1 HNQRGRLNT
10 QLFTTVGF
18 KGAHG
23 FNGGPQVVVSQR
35 LTAAVGQLP
44 ETEAHVAAAIHAAAA
59 LVGHKDLF
67 IVQLGH
73 GHHVGG
79 AAGLQDQRLNGAAGV
94 EQIPGGTAAGVV
106 VPVAD
111 QFGGAGTIDVRV
123 HRVFGIKEVLA
134 VVAQRGGAG

>member
-1 HNQRGRLNT
+1 RLNA

-18 KGAHG
+18 KGAHS
-23 FNGGPQVVVSQR
+23 FNGGPQVVGVQS

-44 ETEAHVAAAIHAAAA
+44 EAETDVAAAIHAEAE
-59 LVGHKDLF
+59 LVGHKDLL

-73 GHHVGG
+73 GHHIGG

-94 EQIPGGTAAGVV
+94 EQIPSGTAAGVV

-111 QFGGAGTIDVRV
+111 QFSGASAIDVRI
-123 HRVFGIKEVLA
+123 HRVFGIEEVLA